1 MWKTWEG
8 GRVKMLIQEDLHLPI
23 TDANDKEKK
32 VNFVVNYFTTHRNR
46 HTFYALKF
54 FACEIL
60 NLINVFSQIYFM
72 DFFLGGKYF
81 VNKFI
86 VWKLTNIRL

>member
-1 MWKTWEG
+1 
-8 GRVKMLIQEDLHLPI
+8 MLIQEDLHLPI

-32 VNFVVNYFTTHRNR
+32 VNFVVHYFHSHRNR

-72 DFFLGGKYF
+72 DFFLGGKNFQNADLGIPRLLRPTYF
-81 VNKFI
+81 LLNQKY
-86 VWKLTNIRL
+86 L